1 MNHTP
6 TDVVIAAFKERGLS
20 VKPDAIE
27 SALRDDPNHAEWVST
42 HLRPDTLLSRE
53 ELTMQV
59 SPAQQKE
66 TS

>member
-1 MNHTP
+1 MNHSP

-20 VKPDAIE
+20 VKPDVIE
-27 SALRDDPNHAEWVST
+27 SALRDNPKQAEWVST

-53 ELTMQV
+53 ELTVQV
-59 SPAQQKE
+59 SPTQLSV